1 VDSNGVTSHSDMRA
15 SKDTGHF
22 RRQFLPLEDMQIPPP
37 GEVHLWFLDL
47 TRLATPLGAVE
58 PGTKLRPRQSRST
71 RRFYLRLLLGAYLG
85 LPGKNV
91 KISRINKGKPVLDA
105 SRHPQTLHFSS
116 AASANCCLIGI
127 TSEGPLG
134 IDLELAERTTLKPRA
149 LARRYFSPAEQR
161 ALDSVAEADIHR
173 AFIHAWACKE
183 AIVKAAGLGIANQLC
198 RFTVNVDPDQ
208 PPALLELEGDDAAA
222 WKLAVL
228 RPDPACLAAVAL
240 RQPVLRIE
248 GFKLLPPEI

>member
-1 VDSNGVTSHSDMRA
+1 MGA
-15 SKDTGHF
+15 SKDTWRF
-22 RRQFLPLEDMQIPPP
+22 RRQFLPLDDMQIPPP

-47 TRLATPLGAVE
+47 TRLATPLGAPELGVV
-58 PGTKLRPRQSRST
+58 LRPRQSRST

-85 LPGKNV
+85 LPGKDV

-105 SRHPQTLHFSS
+105 RRHPQTLHFSS
-116 AASANCCLIGI
+116 AASTNSCLIGV

-134 IDLELAERTTLKPRA
+134 VDLELAERTTLKPRA
-149 LARRYFSPAEQR
+149 LARRYFSVAEQR
-161 ALDSVAEADIHR
+161 VLDGIAEADIHR
-173 AFIHAWACKE
+173 AFIHSWACKE
-183 AIVKAAGLGIANQLC
+183 AVVKAAGLGIANQLC
-198 RFTVNVDPDQ
+198 RFTVNVDPGQ
-208 PPALLELEGDDAAA
+208 PPALLDLEGDDAAA

-240 RQPVLRIE
+240 RQPVLRIQ

>member
-1 VDSNGVTSHSDMRA
+1 MTSHSNMRA
-15 SKDTGHF
+15 SRDTGHF
-22 RRQFLPLEDMQIPPP
+22 RRQFLPLQDMQIPPP
-37 GEVHLWFLDL
+37 GDVHLWFLDL
-47 TRLATPLGAVE
+47 TRLATPLGAPE
-58 PGTKLRPRQSRST
+58 PGTELWPRQSRST

-85 LPGKNV
+85 LPGKDV

-116 AASANCCLIGI
+116 AGSGSYCLIGV

-134 IDLELAERTTLKPRA
+134 IDLELADRTTLKPRA
-149 LARRYFSPAEQR
+149 LARRYFSAAEQKV
-161 ALDSVAEADIHR
+161 LDSIAEADIHH
-173 AFIHAWACKE
+173 AFIHSWACKE
-183 AIVKAAGLGIANQLC
+183 AVVKAAGLGIANQLC
-198 RFTVNVDPDQ
+198 RFTVNTDPDQ

-222 WKLAVL
+222 WKLVVL

-248 GFKLLPPEI
+248 GFKLLPPKF